1 MTDDVSCAASPPPL
15 QKCCKGVF
23 HSSPIVK
30 ETFFLEQCRQ
40 SLKSEVKRMT
50 VTVRGKHSN
59 PREDIC
65 VYCEAE

>member
-1 MTDDVSCAASPPPL
+1 MSAVLPTPL
-15 QKCCKGVF
+15 HFKMLQRRFPLISNCKRD
-23 HSSPIVK
+23 
-30 ETFFLEQCRQ
+30 FFLEQCRQ